1 MTLLSA
7 PTIHALI
14 LILILLV
21 CAVLAVFGKTLM
33 ISALALG
40 GGSVALAALLFMLSA
55 PYAAGFE
62 LSVGAGLISVLFI
75 IAISLIQ
82 SRQPGDTDVA

>member
-1 MTLLSA
+1 MPFLSISMLSGLLLA
-7 PTIHALI
+7 A
-14 LILILLV
+14 ILLA

-33 ISALALG
+33 VSALALG
-40 GGSVALAALLFMLSA
+40 GGSVVLAALLFMLGA

-82 SRQPGDTDVA
+82 ARQPGDTDVA